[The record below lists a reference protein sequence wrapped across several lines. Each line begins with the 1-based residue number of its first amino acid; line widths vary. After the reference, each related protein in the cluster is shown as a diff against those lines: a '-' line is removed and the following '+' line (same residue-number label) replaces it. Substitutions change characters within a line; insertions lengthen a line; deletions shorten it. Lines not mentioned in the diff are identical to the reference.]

1 MGTGE
6 ERKCDMYAIE
16 MTPLMGASSL
26 IRDDQGNILTFD
38 RIDDARERAMYLIL
52 TDMRGRYYE
61 PVLYEAGGDENC
73 S

>member
-1 MGTGE
+1 
-6 ERKCDMYAIE
+6 
-16 MTPLMGASSL
+16 MGASSL